1 MNLLFIL
8 WFIFYF
14 THSLFANNSVKQ
26 KLIRWFPFLSRYYR
40 IGYNLLSVL
49 LFGFAWYQQSKLGHT
64 LLFRFDPIVNYLG
77 LGLILISL
85 MGMWLSFKSYSKREF
100 FGLSQWK
107 EDAKENAVHIELN
120 RNGLN
125 KYVRHPLYS
134 FTFLFLLGYLL
145 YKPYLSSMPFVCF
158 GYIYLVIGTFLEEQ
172 KLAQQFGEAYKNY
185 KQQVPRFF
193 PNVLTIFQSRQ

>member
-14 THSLFANNSVKQ
+14 THSLFANNTVKQ
-26 KLIRWFPFLSRYYR
+26 KLIRWFPFLGRYYR

-49 LFGFAWYQQSKLGHT
+49 LFGFAWYQQGKLGHT
-64 LLFRFDPIVNYLG
+64 LLFRFDPIVNYIG
-77 LGLILISL
+77 LGLILLSL
-85 MGMWLSFKSYSKREF
+85 IGMWLSFKSYSKREF

-107 EDAKENAVHIELN
+107 GNVKDNAVHMQLN
-120 RNGLN
+120 RTGLN

-145 YKPYLSSMPFVCF
+145 YKPYLSSMPFISF
-158 GYIYLVIGTFLEEQ
+158 GYIYLVVGTYLEEK
-172 KLAQQFGEAYKNY
+172 KLVKEFGDTYLKY
-185 KQQVPRFF
+185 KQQVPRFI
-193 PNVLTIFQSRQ
+193 PKITTLFQSRR